1 MTGVGS
7 PRGMDGFLLDQ
18 SRRITAQER
27 RQTPSYDAAL
37 RSIENLGSVGPGLN
51 LVSNP
56 SFERGLVDW
65 DESGEDYSEVETL
78 LFRTGSYS
86 LSSPAGMDLRR
97 KSQPFLIQA
106 GATVEVSGWFATDGP
121 ARTVYVGLV
130 RPDYLP
136 SDGDWIH
143 RIDIGPVESTNGEW
157 VRFASTFKAPSTS
170 LLASLRIAALPDAG
184 ARIWFD
190 DIVVREIEIPPAL
203 REAGRLAPGLKA
215 NTGAS
220 STSGGG
226 SWVVDANGI
235 YENGWYWGSGSS
247 ANSPT
252 SSPFLLEVRQRGG
265 GAGAMHQRVQRLDP
279 NSSYRNAEWTRYSR
293 NGGDTWTD
301 WALRHIPSGPFSVA
315 VRSGVTVGNGTLTG
329 EYAVAD
335 GVLSGRI
342 SFQLGSTSKITG
354 EVRFRTPHEPEGAL
368 FRYGR
373 GRARISGGGNYD
385 IMTLVAGTSVFARAV
400 HSSSNGYSK
409 QRGLNSSRPA
419 AWTTGSVLE
428 MDFSYPCM

>member
-170 LLASLRIAALPDAG
+170 LLASLRIAALPDEG

-190 DIVVREIEIPPAL
+190 DIVVREVEVPDAL
-203 REAGRLAPGLKA
+203 RDDGRLTTGGLSNTGVRTSTAPGQ
-215 NTGAS
+215 
-220 STSGGG
+220 
-226 SWVVDANGI
+226 WVVDANGVV
-235 YENGWYWGSGSS
+235 ESGWYWGSGSS
-247 ANSPT
+247 LNTPT
-252 SSPFLLEVRQRGG
+252 NYEFVLEVRSFKNGIRQVLTRLSSSYPGATWERSSYDSGATWTAWSLMEQSRRIYSPSIRGG
-265 GAGAMHQRVQRLDP
+265 L
-279 NSSYRNAEWTRYSR
+279 
-293 NGGDTWTD
+293 
-301 WALRHIPSGPFSVA
+301 
-315 VRSGVTVGNGTLTG
+315 TVGNGSISG
-329 EYAVAD
+329 EYTVTGGMLFGQIRVSFGSTTKVTSDIQFNLPVSKTSSAFYYD
-335 GVLSGRI
+335 SGRAN
-342 SFQLGSTSKITG
+342 F
-354 EVRFRTPHEPEGAL
+354 
-368 FRYGR
+368 
-373 GRARISGGGNYD
+373 SGGSNYQ
-385 IMTLVAGTSVFARAV
+385 MQVLVVSYVYVRPLASRSSGITAV
-400 HSSSNGYSK
+400 SA
-409 QRGLNSSRPA
+409 NSSTPRS
-419 AWTTGSVLE
+419 WNSGTVL
-428 MDFSYPCM
+428 DFTFHYPVGQAS